1 MGWTSA
7 QGEFK
12 NSVAG
17 RLILGRAGKLAL
29 ALSAAA
35 VLTLSFA
42 EQNDAAACRGAGVT
56 TRGSD
61 GTVTTTWSDGAYKKQ
76 LPNGNIQWAYPS
88 GSEPLPGVSPGHR
101 PGPAPSAGHNPN

>member
-1 MGWTSA
+1 MGWLRNDFA
-7 QGEFK
+7 
-12 NSVAG
+12 NSLPG
-17 RLILGRAGKLAL
+17 RMIRGRAGRLAL
-29 ALSAAA
+29 ALSAVA
-35 VLTLSFA
+35 VLALTFA

-61 GTVTTTWSDGAYKKQ
+61 GTVTTTWSDGAYKSQ

-101 PGPAPSAGHNPN
+101 PGPASSAGHQPN